1 MLNVIWN
8 AKLRFFITYVMR
20 AIMAIF
26 KPTYMINNTFELN
39 PEKLKLMGITHILS
53 DLDNT
58 LIPWDSPDITPEL
71 KRWVSEL
78 EKYHIELVIVS
89 NNNYTRV
96 HKAVAS
102 LNVKIIARAKKPLP
116 FAIRNFVSMS
126 SVSKNRVL
134 FLGDQLMTDIIAGN
148 LAGVKTVLVK
158 PLTDTDMKKTRVNRF
173 FERPILK
180 LIQSIYK
187 TTWKDKI

>member
-8 AKLRFFITYVMR
+8 AKLRFFITCVMR

-126 SVSKNRVL
+126 SVSRNRVL

-180 LIQSIYK
+180 LIQMIYK

>member
-1 MLNVIWN
+1 
-8 AKLRFFITYVMR
+8 
-20 AIMAIF
+20 MAIF